1 MEEGEVEIPSP
12 SNGHH
17 WLRWRNMICCRDC
30 GIIRRADD
38 QNKPCRGRVYVGPRI
53 PPNITKARETDKC

>member
-1 MEEGEVEIPSP
+1 MIDYTVIAE

-17 WLRWRNMICCRDC
+17 WIKAFNLTCCRDC

-38 QNKPCRGRVYVGPRI
+38 QNKQCPGVVKVTLRLD
-53 PPNITKARETDKC
+53 ETNKMPGGNA